1 MIDRIRETKEREL
14 RRMREKVEEEKRK
27 ETEKYQFEYD
37 KLREEIQLFARKLG
51 QEENLNKQLSMLN
64 YKLQNNLTD
73 LGRDFAGKD
82 DDLYGLGV
90 KSSTFYQSPLDI
102 DNDTG
107 VDLYARKKAWAE
119 LEKEQDEVK
128 SNIKSLMRKAPESTE
143 IDNPLLA
150 ERMSN
155 KTYAKPSNYKV
166 PQDVILEKK
175 HQKQMS
181 EIQETSHR
189 PKSKSNEPK
198 KTKSSS
204 YNDDKD
210 THLIKTKSK
219 ERLNRDKSNE
229 DLSMSSQS
237 KAVTQKRKWTAAQA
251 PATTNFNDYHDN
263 GSNQKTGNFNSLN
276 DDSSPPKVE
285 QAKVEPL
292 QVKREESKEK
302 LTTDSEPKKSLFGA
316 KAKKNVFNPF
326 AKKTGPKPLGS
337 GTGTGLNGTNGSFTK
352 EGSEGKFSGSGQNKS
367 GGFGENSLTYGD
379 KSKVSSGGGLSSG
392 GPNTIEAKPQP
403 SFMNKFAKDEKKK
416 VSKSKS
422 GSNEIDEI
430 IGGGDS
436 DYDNDEFDMGSG
448 LG

>member
-1 MIDRIRETKEREL
+1 
-14 RRMREKVEEEKRK
+14 
-27 ETEKYQFEYD
+27 
-37 KLREEIQLFARKLG
+37 
-51 QEENLNKQLSMLN
+51 MLN

-73 LGRDFAGKD
+73 LGRDFGGKD

-90 KSSTFYQSPLDI
+90 KSSTFYPSPLDV

-107 VDLYARKKAWAE
+107 TDLYNRKKAWAE

-128 SNIKSLMRKAPESTE
+128 SNIKSLMRKAPESTV

-155 KTYAKPSNYKV
+155 KTYSQPSNYKV

-189 PKSKSNEPK
+189 TKSKSNEPK

-204 YNDDKD
+204 YQDDKD

-237 KAVTQKRKWTAAQA
+237 KAQQTQKRKWTA

-263 GSNQKTGNFNSLN
+263 NSNQKTGNFNSLN
-276 DDSSPPKVE
+276 DESPPKIEAKVEPPKVE
-285 QAKVEPL
+285 KEE
-292 QVKREESKEK
+292 VKKPE
-302 LTTDSEPKKSLFGA
+302 EPKKTLFGGS

-326 AKKTGPKPLGS
+326 AKKTGPKTLGS
-337 GTGTGLNGTNGSFTK
+337 GTGLGGATNTSFTK
-352 EGSEGKFSGSGQNKS
+352 ESNAPSEGKFSGSQQNKS
-367 GGFGENSLTYGD
+367 GGFGDNSITYGD
-379 KSKVSSGGGLSSG
+379 KSKVSSGGGMSS
-392 GPNTIEAKPQP
+392 GPNTIESKPQP
-403 SFMNKFAKDEKKK
+403 SFMNNFAKDDKKK

-422 GSNEIDEI
+422 GSNEIDEDI
-430 IGGGDS
+430 GGDS

-448 LG
+448 LAQSEGLDNKKSEKDFFN